1 MNPPKARRA
10 LLGAALVAGAISATG
25 CATHMISGQVV
36 NRNNEPLERA
46 VVSLEPG
53 NVQLVSDQ
61 EGRFY
66 IDYVRDDAGERAK
79 LTKRIEYEVE
89 IFQVGYHV
97 SRTNV
102 YYKRGE
108 LIMEPIVLKEDTI
121 RVVGSDG
128 DIDPGQYP
136 DRTHSAGATYEGE

>member
-1 MNPPKARRA
+1 MTRIVRRA
-10 LLGAALVAGAISATG
+10 ALLVLPGALWLTG
-25 CATHMISGQVV
+25 CATHVIQGQIL

-46 VVSLEPG
+46 VVSMSPG
-53 NVQLVSDQ
+53 NVQLVTDQ

-66 IDYVRDDAGERAK
+66 IDYTRDDTGERTK
-79 LTKRIEYEVE
+79 LGKRAEYELE

-97 SRTNV
+97 ARTSL

-108 LIMEPIVLKEDTI
+108 LILEPIVLKEDTI

-128 DIDPGQYP
+128 DIDPGQYR
-136 DRTHSAGATYEGE
+136 DRTHSSGATYEGE